1 MNKVLKGLVAVAAT
15 AAMAVAGFAG
25 ASTATA
31 AEVYTLTINNTETG
45 HTYEA
50 YQVFKGRL
58 DNGTL
63 SDIEW
68 GTGVDGDTLSTAKY
82 DGKSAKEIAKSLNN
96 ANAEAFANNVAGGNG
111 TDSYLKTATG
121 SVNHWSVR
129 RLLPAEGHH
138 RLLHRCKASCLH
150 QVHPEGRGQ
159 CRRYPEDRH
168 PLR

>member
-63 SDIEW
+63 SDIE
-68 GTGVDGDTLSTAKY
+68 
-82 DGKSAKEIAKSLNN
+82 
-96 ANAEAFANNVAGGNG
+96 
-111 TDSYLKTATG
+111 
-121 SVNHWSVR
+121 
-129 RLLPAEGHH
+129 
-138 RLLHRCKASCLH
+138 
-150 QVHPEGRGQ
+150 
-159 CRRYPEDRH
+159 
-168 PLR
+168 